1 MRTTGSEPSWYIWEA
16 CYVTVERER
25 TRRREWQKVQSTAE
39 ASNAIADGRPE
50 GRSVDLSI
58 ACSTHHIWKPSTRGF
73 DAV

>member
-1 MRTTGSEPSWYIWEA
+1 MRTTGSESSWYTWEA
-16 CYVTVERER
+16 GYVTVERER
-25 TRRREWQKVQSTAE
+25 RREWQKVPSTAG
-39 ASNAIADGRPE
+39 AANAIADGRPE